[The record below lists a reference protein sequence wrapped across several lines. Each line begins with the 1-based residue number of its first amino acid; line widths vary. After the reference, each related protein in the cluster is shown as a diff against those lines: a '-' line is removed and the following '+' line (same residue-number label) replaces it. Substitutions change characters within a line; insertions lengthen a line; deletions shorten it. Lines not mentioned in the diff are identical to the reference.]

1 MSVNPELLR
10 ALEQAIQAEIEGYHF
25 YTMSAAATS
34 DAQGKAMFEKLAK
47 DEVQH
52 AEFLRAQ
59 HRALEATGRVDRI
72 IEIAGESSFDSGA
85 PFFSAQ
91 FEQRAADAHFEMT
104 ALSVGA
110 QLEADAIRF
119 YAEQA
124 DKAEDP
130 EVAAFFRELSTWETG
145 HHDLLVTQMRELE
158 QEYWAANRFA
168 PF

>member
-1 MSVNPELLR
+1 MTVNDKLLR
-10 ALEQAIQAEIEGYHF
+10 ALERAIQAEIEGYHF
-25 YTMSAAATS
+25 YTMSASATQ
-34 DAQGKAMFEKLAK
+34 DAQGKAMFQALAR

-59 HRALEATGRVDRI
+59 HRALEQTGRVDTI
-72 IEIAGESSFDSGA
+72 IRIAGEAAFESGA

-91 FEQRAADAHFEMT
+91 LRARAAKAHFEMM

-110 QLEADAIRF
+110 QLEADAMRF
-119 YAEQA
+119 YGEQA
-124 DKAEDP
+124 DQAEDP
-130 EVAAFFRELSTWETG
+130 EVAAFFRELANWERG
-145 HHDLLVTQMRELE
+145 HHDLLVAQMRELE